1 MKQTQNQFFGL
12 KSEMPGRSA
21 VGSTYLC
28 EDSQELFLYGQD
40 MKAVLVSGASSA
52 SEEVRNLALSG
63 QSGYSHTG
71 AFADKP
77 LDNNYVWQAGA
88 GIDYTQA
95 NVNAELWKVFS
106 LSNAVHASVDNPYWS
121 TPTPSGTAGVGLFQ
135 GANLPND
142 VTKLFEFDY
151 DFGLL

>member
-12 KSEMPGRSA
+12 KTNMPSRMGA
-21 VGSTYLC
+21 GSTYLC
-28 EDSQELFLYGQD
+28 EDTKELFLYGQGNNP
-40 MKAVLVSGASSA
+40 VLINGEVDSA
-52 SEEVRNLALSG
+52 IEELALAA

-95 NVNAELWKVFS
+95 NVDAELWKVFS
-106 LSNAVHASVDNPYWS
+106 LSNAVHAAVDNPYWS
-121 TPTPSGTAGVGLFQ
+121 TPTPSGTTF
-135 GANLPND
+135 
-142 VTKLFEFDY
+142 
-151 DFGLL
+151 